1 MGRVVQKAII
11 ERLFVKELLF
21 FDTIDTEFDGGLVVF
36 SGASGAG
43 KSLLI
48 GSILATFG
56 LDSPNAALSELTI
69 NKALDIEGYDTD
81 DAFAIKCIKSDKLR
95 YYIDGQKISKKALQD
110 IFKPP
115 FVRYLSVRQKEPL
128 SSRDLLHYIDSIATQ
143 SNREFKP
150 LLHEY
155 QRRYGLYKA
164 ALQELQTLQSQQ
176 SNLSER
182 MEFAAF
188 EMGKIDT
195 IAPKMGE
202 DQELLALKQKLS
214 KIDKLKEAI
223 QNAHFIFEFESKVIE
238 VYHLLDK
245 ESGFLT
251 DTFNQIRSDFEE
263 IDNLYDELEEINI
276 EAVLDRI
283 EQISALIQKHGSI
296 ETALAYRNQKARELA
311 QYQTVSYDQKE
322 LETFI
327 ASEKQ
332 SLLFLAKELDS
343 VRQGVAIEIQTYL
356 EGYLTSLKLPSLTF
370 EFTLRSLD
378 GLGMMDVDIG
388 MSGSKISTL
397 SGGEFNRLRLAL
409 MAVAVEH
416 GQGQEEG
423 VIILDEIDANVS
435 GDESIAIA
443 NLIAKLAKNYQIFA
457 ISHQPHL
464 SAQANQHILVK
475 KEDEKGS
482 IEILDKE
489 GRINEIARI
498 IAGEKANNEAMKF
511 AKKLLN

>member
-1 MGRVVQKAII
+1 MGRVVEKAII

-21 FDTIDTEFDGGLVVF
+21 FETVDIEFDGGLVVF

-56 LDSPNAALSELTI
+56 LDTPIASLSELTI
-69 NKALDIEGYDTD
+69 NKTLDIEGYDTD

-110 IFKPP
+110 IFTPP

-128 SSRDLLHYIDSIATQ
+128 SSRDLLHYIDTIALQ
-143 SNREFKP
+143 SKP
-150 LLHEY
+150 SFEQLLGEY

-164 ALQELQTLQSQQ
+164 SLQTLESLQSKE
-176 SNLSER
+176 SNLNER
-182 MEFAAF
+182 IEFATF
-188 EMGKIDT
+188 ERNKIDA
-195 IAPKMGE
+195 IAPKIGE
-202 DQELLALKQKLS
+202 DEELLSLKQKLS
-214 KIDKLKEAI
+214 RIDKLKEAI
-223 QNAHFIFEFESKVIE
+223 ANAHFIFEFESKVIE

-245 ESGFLT
+245 ESGFVT

-263 IDNLYDELEEINI
+263 IDSLYDELEEVNI

-283 EQISALIQKHGSI
+283 EQIAALIQKYGSI
-296 ETALAYRNQKARELA
+296 EATLAYRDQKASELA
-311 QYQTVSYDQKE
+311 QYQTMSYDKKE
-322 LETFI
+322 LEAFI

-332 SLLFLAKELDS
+332 SLIFLAKELDS
-343 VRQGVAIEIQTYL
+343 VRQEVAIEIQSQL
-356 EGYLTSLKLPSLTF
+356 EGYLTSLKLPPLTF

-378 GLGMMDVDIG
+378 GLGMMDVDSG
-388 MSGSKISTL
+388 MNGSKTSTL

-409 MAVAVEH
+409 MAVAMEC
-416 GQGQEEG
+416 GQKQESG

-475 KEDEKGS
+475 KEGEKGS

-498 IAGEKANNEAMKF
+498 IAGEKANSEAMKF